1 MIKVYTSSVIDAP
14 ADRVWAHIRDFNAL
28 PSWVPAVADSRIEG
42 GAPADKVGCVRNFN
56 LKDGGHLREQ
66 LLALS
71 DRDRSV
77 TYNILV
83 SPMGVEDYVAT
94 LKLTAIT
101 DGDRT
106 RAGTDQRDRQRGI
119 PGRLRQPQAS
129 AWSALIGIPRRSQA
143 AALLASASF
152 RIARNTYGR
161 MPPLR

>member
-106 RAGTDQRDRQRGI
+106 FAEWSAEFNCP
-119 PGRLRQPQAS
+119 PGREQELTNE
-129 AWSALIGIPRRSQA
+129 IGNEVFQA
-143 AALLASASF
+143 AFDNLKRQL
-152 RIARNTYGR
+152 GR
-161 MPPLR
+161 R

>member
-1 MIKVYTSSVIDAP
+1 MTKVYTSSVIDAA

-42 GAPADKVGCVRNFN
+42 GRPSDQVGCVRNFN
-56 LKDGGHLREQ
+56 LKEGGNLREQ
-66 LLALS
+66 LLMLS
-71 DRDRSV
+71 DHTRSV

-106 RAGTDQRDRQRGI
+106 FAEWTAEFNCPPEREQELTEE
-119 PGRLRQPQAS
+119 
-129 AWSALIGIPRRSQA
+129 IGNGVFQA
-143 AALLASASF
+143 AFDNLKRQL
-152 RIARNTYGR
+152 GR
-161 MPPLR
+161 R